1 MQKKYLIELLTFN
14 EIDERNFK
22 HLLVRFENKIKK
34 LENAEDLVISD
45 SDNYTYNFFEKRT
58 NIFRRP
64 KESDRFIR
72 NRARKITIKKV
83 LKELNLLKKI
93 DF

>member
-1 MQKKYLIELLTFN
+1 LKNKFQKRIENSRELVKAQTSPNRNNIIERAISLSALSMQKKYLIELLTFN

-45 SDNYTYNFFEKRT
+45 SDNYTYNFFEK
-58 NIFRRP
+58 
-64 KESDRFIR
+64 
-72 NRARKITIKKV
+72 
-83 LKELNLLKKI
+83 
-93 DF
+93 